1 MMFGLNNLLLI
12 IYILGFIATGIG
24 LGYFFKGLILE
35 TRNLKWE
42 IQVLSYQIEDL
53 KKRIERIENKLFKD
67 L

>member
-53 KKRIERIENKLFKD
+53 KKRIERIENKLFKE

>member
-1 MMFGLNNLLLI
+1 MFSLNNLILI
-12 IYILGFIATGIG
+12 IYILGFISTGIG

-53 KKRIERIENKLFKD
+53 KKRIERIENKLFKE